1 MEFIRK
7 YQMIRPGDS
16 VCVGF
21 SGGADSVCLLELLYE
36 LREELS
42 IRLEAVHVNH
52 NAQGGGKV
60 TEIRILQRNS
70 AGSGGFLCIFIPLR

>member
-1 MEFIRK
+1 
-7 YQMIRPGDS
+7 MIRPGDS

-52 NAQGGGKV
+52 NLRGGKV

-70 AGSGGFLCIFIPLR
+70 AGSGDSSASLFL

>member
-1 MEFIRK
+1 MKKKILEFIRK

-52 NAQGGGKV
+52 NLRGRGK
-60 TEIRILQRNS
+60 
-70 AGSGGFLCIFIPLR
+70 